1 MNLKVK
7 HTVKQTIIGAFG
19 KPKTVKT
26 VFTSKDAAER
36 YAASVGGTV
45 EAPTKTTFGAALAA
59 AIMTAKV

>member
-1 MNLKVK
+1 MSLKIK
-7 HTVKQTIIGAFG
+7 HTVRQTIIGAFG
-19 KPKTVKT
+19 KRKIVKT

-45 EAPTKTTFGAALAA
+45 EEPAKSVFGAALAS